1 MIETSTRGRLGVLA
15 VTLGI
20 FAVVTTEILPIGL
33 LVPIGRTFAV
43 TDGTAGLTMFLP
55 GLLAAVAAPLVTVVA
70 GRADRRPVLLALVAL
85 LVAAN
90 VLAAVAPGYWAVLV
104 SRVLL
109 GLVIGGFWAVAVG
122 LAPRLVAPRDVAR
135 ATAVIFA
142 AVPLGSVI
150 GVPAGTLIA
159 TEWGWRSAFAALAVL
174 SGAVLVLLLALPAL
188 PPGRPTRPAT
198 LLAVA
203 RRRPAKA
210 ALAVT
215 VLVVVAHFGTYTYV
229 TPFLEQATRVTPA
242 TVTVFLLVYGA
253 AGVAG
258 TVLAARRSG
267 PVTFGAAAAL
277 LLAVL
282 ALLPMLGGSAPGAL
296 VLLVVW
302 GLAYGAVPV
311 CSQAWFAAA
320 APDAPEAASV
330 LFTSSFQATIA
341 VGALAGGAVLDAT
354 SAAVLMPLGGAVA
367 AVAVLVVA
375 LAGRSVAWTEC
386 PQASP
391 RRPPAGAP
399 SPSSPTPTP
408 ASRR

>member
-1 MIETSTRGRLGVLA
+1 MTETSTRGRLGVLA
-15 VTLGI
+15 ITLGI

-33 LVPIGRTFAV
+33 LVPIGRTFDV

-55 GLLAAVAAPLVTVVA
+55 GLLAAVAAPLVTVAA
-70 GRADRRPVLLALVAL
+70 GRADRRRVLLALVAL

-90 VLAAVAPGYWAVLV
+90 VLAALAPGFAAVLV

-122 LAPRLVAPRDVAR
+122 LAPRLVAPREVAR

-142 AVPLGSVI
+142 AVPLGSVL

-159 TEWGWRSAFAALAVL
+159 TAWGWRAAFAALAVL
-174 SGAVLVLLLALPAL
+174 SLVVLLMLVALPAL
-188 PPGRPTRPAT
+188 PPGRPTSAAA

-203 RRRPAKA
+203 RRRPSRA

-229 TPFLEQATRVTPA
+229 TPFLEQVTHAGPSA
-242 TVTVFLLVYGA
+242 VTVFLLVYGA
-253 AGVAG
+253 AGIVG
-258 TVLAARRSG
+258 TALAARRAG
-267 PVTFGAAAAL
+267 PAAFGTAAAL
-277 LLAVL
+277 LAAVT
-282 ALLPMLGGSAPGAL
+282 ALLPLLGGTAPGAL
-296 VLLVVW
+296 ALLVVW

-330 LFTSSFQATIA
+330 LFTASFQATIA
-341 VGALAGGAVLDAT
+341 LGALAGGAVLDAT
-354 SAAVLMPLGGAVA
+354 SPAVLMPLGGAVA
-367 AVAVLVVA
+367 AAALLLVVVLSRPRRFA
-375 LAGRSVAWTEC
+375 ELQHRDGHRSV
-386 PQASP
+386 
-391 RRPPAGAP
+391 RAGG
-399 SPSSPTPTP
+399 
-408 ASRR
+408 